1 VPDAPAR
8 EFGLGRGL
16 EALIPPPSGAEEGR
30 VIPLDRIVAN
40 PHQPRARFE
49 EDELGDLAA
58 SITAHGVLQPIVV
71 RGLANGD
78 YQLIAGERRVRAARL
93 AGLAQ
98 IPAVVREPTEEQ
110 MVELALIENLQR
122 TDLNPLEEAIG
133 FRLLVDRFGM
143 AHEEVATRVGRS
155 RAAVT
160 NALRLLD
167 LAPET
172 QEALLEGQ
180 ISEGHARALAGLT
193 VPELQV
199 AALAIVL
206 ERQLSVRQTE
216 ELVRRRRRQARP
228 DLRTRHEEDLTELEN
243 RLRGLLATR
252 VAITRTRR
260 GGRISIEFGSDEE
273 LDRLIGWILGS
284 GREPDAV
291 LDDAAPDADPESVPV
306 AAGREVM
313 TE

>member
-1 VPDAPAR
+1 VPDAAAR
-8 EFGLGRGL
+8 EYGLGRGL
-16 EALIPPPSGAEEGR
+16 DALIPPPSDGEAGR
-30 VIPLDRIVAN
+30 QIPLDRIVAN

-49 EDELGDLAA
+49 EAELGELAA
-58 SITAHGVLQPIVV
+58 SIDAHGVLQPIVV
-71 RGLANGD
+71 RGLPNGD

-93 AGLAQ
+93 AGLSQ
-98 IPAVVREPTEEQ
+98 IPAVVREPSEEE

-133 FRLLVDRFGM
+133 FRLLIERFGM
-143 AHEEVATRVGRS
+143 AHEAVAGRVGRS
-155 RAAVT
+155 RAAVS

-172 QEALLEGQ
+172 QEALLDGQ

-228 DLRTRHEEDLTELEN
+228 DPQVAPEEDLAELEN
-243 RLRGLLATR
+243 RLRGLLATK

-260 GGRISIEFGSDEE
+260 GGRISIDFGSDEE
-273 LDRLIGWILGS
+273 LERLIGWIIGTA
-284 GREPDAV
+284 REPNGTPV
-291 LDDAAPDADPESVPV
+291 SVPI
-306 AAGREVM
+306 AAGSEGI

>member
-1 VPDAPAR
+1 MPDQR

-16 EALIPPPSGAEEGR
+16 EALIPPPAGSEDGR
-30 VIPLDRIVAN
+30 QIPLDRIVAN

-49 EDELGDLAA
+49 GAELTDLAA
-58 SITAHGVLQPIVV
+58 SISTHGVLQPVVV
-71 RGLANGD
+71 RGLPNGD
-78 YQLIAGERRVRAARL
+78 YQLIAGERRVRAARM

-98 IPAVVREPTEEQ
+98 IPAVMREPTEEQ

-122 TDLNPLEEAIG
+122 EDLNPLEEALG
-133 FRLLVDRFGM
+133 FRLLIDRFGM
-143 AHEEVATRVGRS
+143 PHEAVASRVGRS
-155 RAAVT
+155 RAAVS

-199 AALAIVL
+199 ATLAIVL

-228 DLRTRHEEDLTELEN
+228 DPVEAQQDDLQELEN
-243 RLRGLLATR
+243 RLRGLLATK

-260 GGRISIEFGSDEE
+260 GGRISIEFASDEE
-273 LDRLIGWILGS
+273 LDRLMTWIL
-284 GREPDAV
+284 RNV
-291 LDDAAPDADPESVPV
+291 PERQPV
-306 AAGREVM
+306 AVGANGDFE
-313 TE
+313 

>member
-1 VPDAPAR
+1 VPDATSR

-16 EALIPPPSGAEEGR
+16 DSLIPPPNGAEAGR
-30 VIPLDRIVAN
+30 DIPLDRIVAN

-49 EDELGDLAA
+49 DAELGDLAA
-58 SITAHGVLQPIVV
+58 SIETHGVLQPIVV
-71 RGLANGD
+71 RGLPNGD
-78 YQLIAGERRVRAARL
+78 YQLIAGERRVRAARM
-93 AGLAQ
+93 AGLTR
-98 IPAVVREPTEEQ
+98 IPAVVREPREEE

-133 FRLLVDRFGM
+133 FRLLIDRFGM
-143 AHEEVATRVGRS
+143 AHEAVAGRVGRS
-155 RAAVT
+155 RAAVS

-172 QEALLEGQ
+172 QEALLDGQ

-193 VPELQV
+193 VAELQV

-206 ERQLSVRQTE
+206 ERHLSVRQTE

-228 DLRTRHEEDLTELEN
+228 DPTTADHEDLAELEN
-243 RLRGLLATR
+243 RLRGLLATK

-273 LDRLIGWILGS
+273 LERLLAWILGPAH
-284 GREPDAV
+284 E
-291 LDDAAPDADPESVPV
+291 AAGVPV
-306 AAGREVM
+306 GAVAVSEGIGE
-313 TE
+313 

>member
-1 VPDAPAR
+1 VPDAPPR

-16 EALIPPPSGAEEGR
+16 DALIPPPSGAEDGR
-30 VIPLDRIVAN
+30 QIPLDRIVAN

-58 SITAHGVLQPIVV
+58 SIETHGVLQPIVV

-93 AGLAQ
+93 AGLTQ
-98 IPAVVREPTEEQ
+98 IPAVVREPTEEE

-133 FRLLVDRFGM
+133 FRLLIDRFGM
-143 AHEEVATRVGRS
+143 AHEAVATRVGRS

-160 NALRLLD
+160 NALRLLE

-228 DLRTRHEEDLTELEN
+228 EQTSAREEDLAELED
-243 RLRGLLATR
+243 RLRGRLATK
-252 VAITRTRR
+252 VAITRTRS

-273 LDRLIGWILGS
+273 LDRLIGWILGTPS
-284 GREPDAV
+284 EADAM
-291 LDDAAPDADPESVPV
+291 PV
-306 AAGREVM
+306 GASAEVS
-313 TE
+313 E

>member
-1 VPDAPAR
+1 VPDAAPR

-16 EALIPPPSGAEEGR
+16 DALIPPPSGAGDGR
-30 VIPLDRIVAN
+30 QIPLDRIVAN

-49 EDELGDLAA
+49 EEELGELAA
-58 SITAHGVLQPIVV
+58 SISTHGVLQPIVV
-71 RGLANGD
+71 RGLPTGE
-78 YQLIAGERRVRAARL
+78 YQIIAGERRVRAARL
-93 AGLAQ
+93 AGLTQ
-98 IPAVVREPTEEQ
+98 IPAVVREPSEEE

-133 FRLLVDRFGM
+133 FRLLIDRFGM
-143 AHEEVATRVGRS
+143 HHEAVAVWVGRS

-160 NALRLLD
+160 NALRLLE

-180 ISEGHARALAGLT
+180 ITEGHARALAGLT

-199 AALAIVL
+199 AALSIVL

-216 ELVRRRRRQARP
+216 ELVRRRRRQTRP
-228 DLRTRHEEDLTELEN
+228 DPRATREEDLAELEN
-243 RLRGLLATR
+243 RLRGRLATK

-273 LDRLIGWILGS
+273 LDRLTSWILG
-284 GREPDAV
+284 P
-291 LDDAAPDADPESVPV
+291 APDADNGSFAVPV
-306 AAGREVM
+306 ATAGEVI

>member
-1 VPDAPAR
+1 VSDPGTR

-16 EALIPPPSGAEEGR
+16 DALIPPPAGAEEGR
-30 VIPLDRIVAN
+30 QIPLDRIVAN

-49 EDELGDLAA
+49 GEELDDLAA
-58 SITAHGVLQPIVV
+58 SIEAHGVLQPVVV

-78 YQLIAGERRVRAARL
+78 YQLVAGERRVRAARM
-93 AGLAQ
+93 AGLSQ
-98 IPAVVREPTEEQ
+98 IPAVVRDPTEEE

-122 TDLNPLEEAIG
+122 TDLNPLEEAMG
-133 FRLLVDRFGM
+133 FRILIDRFGM
-143 AHEEVATRVGRS
+143 AHEAVAGRVGRS

-160 NALRLLD
+160 NALRLLE

-172 QEALLEGQ
+172 QEALMDAQ

-199 AALAIVL
+199 AALQIVL

-228 DLRTRHEEDLTELEN
+228 DPVANGHEDLQELED
-243 RLRGLLATR
+243 RLRLLLATR

-273 LDRLIGWILGS
+273 LERLMAWILHNGKD
-284 GREPDAV
+284 G
-291 LDDAAPDADPESVPV
+291 LGTPV
-306 AAGREVM
+306 AVGVDEVG
-313 TE
+313 E

>member
-1 VPDAPAR
+1 VSDPGTR

-16 EALIPPPSGAEEGR
+16 DALIPPPAGAEEGR
-30 VIPLDRIVAN
+30 QIPLDRIVAN

-49 EDELGDLAA
+49 GEELDDLAA
-58 SITAHGVLQPIVV
+58 SIEAHGVLQPIVV

-78 YQLIAGERRVRAARL
+78 YQLVAGERRVRAARM
-93 AGLAQ
+93 AGLGQ
-98 IPAVVREPTEEQ
+98 IPAVVRDPTEEE

-122 TDLNPLEEAIG
+122 TDLNPLEEAMG
-133 FRLLVDRFGM
+133 FRILIDRFGM
-143 AHEEVATRVGRS
+143 PHEAVAGRVGRS

-160 NALRLLD
+160 NALRLLE

-172 QEALLEGQ
+172 QEALMDAQ

-199 AALAIVL
+199 AALQIVL

-228 DLRTRHEEDLTELEN
+228 DPVANGHEDLQELED
-243 RLRGLLATR
+243 RLRLLLATR

-273 LDRLIGWILGS
+273 LERLMAWILHNGKD
-284 GREPDAV
+284 G
-291 LDDAAPDADPESVPV
+291 LGTPV
-306 AAGREVM
+306 AVGVDEVG
-313 TE
+313 E

>member
-1 VPDAPAR
+1 VPDQR

-16 EALIPPPSGAEEGR
+16 EALIPPPAGSEDGR
-30 VIPLDRIVAN
+30 QIPLDRIVAN

-49 EDELGDLAA
+49 GAELTDLAA
-58 SITAHGVLQPIVV
+58 SISTHGVLQPVVV
-71 RGLANGD
+71 RGLPNGD

-98 IPAVVREPTEEQ
+98 IPAVIREPTEEQ

-122 TDLNPLEEAIG
+122 EDLNPLEEALG
-133 FRLLVDRFGM
+133 FRLLIDRFGM
-143 AHEEVATRVGRS
+143 PHEAVASRVGRS
-155 RAAVT
+155 RAAVS

-193 VPELQV
+193 VSELQV

-228 DLRTRHEEDLTELEN
+228 DPVEAPQEDLQELED
-243 RLRGLLATR
+243 RLRGLLATK

-260 GGRISIEFGSDEE
+260 GGRISIEFASDEE
-273 LDRLIGWILGS
+273 LDRLMTWIL
-284 GREPDAV
+284 RNV
-291 LDDAAPDADPESVPV
+291 PERQPV
-306 AAGREVM
+306 AIGANGDFE
-313 TE
+313 

>member
-1 VPDAPAR
+1 LPLVPEPITRD
-8 EFGLGRGL
+8 FGLGRGL
-16 EALIPPPSGAEEGR
+16 DALIPPPAGAEDGR
-30 VIPLDRIVAN
+30 QIPLDRVSAN

-49 EDELGDLAA
+49 GEDLTDLAA
-58 SITAHGVLQPIVV
+58 SIATHGVLQPVVV

-78 YQLIAGERRVRAARL
+78 YQLIAGERRVRAARM
-93 AGLAQ
+93 AGLTQ

-122 TDLNPLEEAIG
+122 TDLNPLEEALG
-133 FRLLVDRFGM
+133 FRVLIDRFGLP
-143 AHEEVATRVGRS
+143 HEAVATQVGRS

-160 NALRLLD
+160 NALRLLE

-228 DLRTRHEEDLTELEN
+228 DPVNAPHQDLQELEN
-243 RLRGLLATR
+243 RLRGLLATK

-273 LDRLIGWILGS
+273 LDRLLTWILRHADE
-284 GREPDAV
+284 REP
-291 LDDAAPDADPESVPV
+291 AAMAIG
-306 AAGREVM
+306 AEVS
-313 TE
+313 E

>member
-1 VPDAPAR
+1 MPESGPR
-8 EFGLGRGL
+8 EYGLGRGL
-16 EALIPPPSGAEEGR
+16 DALIPPPAGAGDGR
-30 VIPLDRIVAN
+30 QIPLDRIVAN

-49 EDELGDLAA
+49 GEELTDLAS
-58 SITAHGVLQPIVV
+58 SISTHGVLQPVVV
-71 RGLANGD
+71 RGLPNGD
-78 YQLIAGERRVRAARL
+78 YQLIAGERRVRAARM
-93 AGLAQ
+93 AGLSQ

-122 TDLNPLEEAIG
+122 TDLNPLEEALG
-133 FRLLVDRFGM
+133 FRLLIDRFGM
-143 AHEEVATRVGRS
+143 PHEAVAARVGRS

-172 QEALLEGQ
+172 QEALLDGQ
-180 ISEGHARALAGLT
+180 ITEGHARALAGLT

-206 ERQLSVRQTE
+206 ERKLSVRQTE

-228 DLRTRHEEDLTELEN
+228 DPVSAQEEDLQELED
-243 RLRGLLATR
+243 RLRGLLATK

-260 GGRISIEFGSDEE
+260 GGRISIEFASDEE
-273 LDRLIGWILGS
+273 LDRLMTWILHNVPE
-284 GREPDAV
+284 REPAAV
-291 LDDAAPDADPESVPV
+291 AVGM
-306 AAGREVM
+306 AGDFE
-313 TE
+313 

>member
-1 VPDAPAR
+1 MPDAPSR
-8 EFGLGRGL
+8 EYGLGRGL
-16 EALIPPPSGAEEGR
+16 DALIPPPAGAQDGR
-30 VIPLDRIVAN
+30 QIPLERIAAN

-49 EDELGDLAA
+49 GEELTDLAA
-58 SITAHGVLQPIVV
+58 SISAHGVLQPIVV
-71 RGLANGD
+71 RGLANGE
-78 YQLIAGERRVRAARL
+78 YQLIAGERRVRAARM
-93 AGLAQ
+93 AGLTQ
-98 IPAVVREPTEEQ
+98 IPAVIREPTEEE

-122 TDLNPLEEAIG
+122 TDLNPLEEAMG
-133 FRLLVDRFGM
+133 FRLLIDRFGM
-143 AHEEVATRVGRS
+143 PHEAVATRVGRS

-206 ERQLSVRQTE
+206 ERHLSVRQTE

-228 DLRTRHEEDLTELEN
+228 DRALTHEEDLTELEN
-243 RLRGLLATR
+243 RLRLRLATK

-260 GGRISIEFGSDEE
+260 GGRISIDFGSDEE
-273 LDRLIGWILGS
+273 LDRIMAWILGS
-284 GREPDAV
+284 STDHEALAV
-291 LDDAAPDADPESVPV
+291 AVGAEASSE
-306 AAGREVM
+306 
-313 TE
+313 

>member
-1 VPDAPAR
+1 VPDQR

-16 EALIPPPSGAEEGR
+16 DALIPPPAGSEDGR
-30 VIPLDRIVAN
+30 QIPLDRIVAN

-49 EDELGDLAA
+49 GAELTDLAA
-58 SITAHGVLQPIVV
+58 SISTHGVLQPVVV
-71 RGLANGD
+71 RGLPNGD
-78 YQLIAGERRVRAARL
+78 YQLVAGERRVRAARM

-98 IPAVVREPTEEQ
+98 IPAVIREPTEEQ

-122 TDLNPLEEAIG
+122 EDLNPLEEALG
-133 FRLLVDRFGM
+133 FRLLIDRFGM
-143 AHEEVATRVGRS
+143 PHEAVASRVGRS

-228 DLRTRHEEDLTELEN
+228 DPVEAQQEDLQELEN
-243 RLRGLLATR
+243 RLRGLLATK

-260 GGRISIEFGSDEE
+260 GGRISIEFASDEE
-273 LDRLIGWILGS
+273 LDRLMTWILRNVPE
-284 GREPDAV
+284 REPVAV
-291 LDDAAPDADPESVPV
+291 GASGDFE
-306 AAGREVM
+306 
-313 TE
+313 

>member
-1 VPDAPAR
+1 MPEPAAR
-8 EFGLGRGL
+8 DFGLGRGL
-16 EALIPPPSGAEEGR
+16 DALIPPPAGTEEGR
-30 VIPLDRIVAN
+30 QIPLDRISAN

-49 EDELGDLAA
+49 GDELTDLAA
-58 SITAHGVLQPIVV
+58 SIGEHGVLQPVVV

-78 YQLIAGERRVRAARL
+78 YQLIAGERRVRAARM
-93 AGLAQ
+93 AGLTQ
-98 IPAVVREPTEEQ
+98 IPAVVREPTEAE

-122 TDLNPLEEAIG
+122 TDLNPLEEALG
-133 FRLLVDRFGM
+133 FRVLIERFGLP
-143 AHEEVATRVGRS
+143 HEAVANRVGRS

-172 QEALLEGQ
+172 QEALLDGQ

-206 ERQLSVRQTE
+206 ERRLSVRQTE
-216 ELVRRRRRQARP
+216 ELVRRRRRQSRP
-228 DLRTRHEEDLTELEN
+228 DPVSTPHEDLQELEN
-243 RLRGLLATR
+243 RLRALLATR

-260 GGRISIEFGSDEE
+260 GGRISIEFASDEE
-273 LDRLIGWILGS
+273 LDRLLTWILRHS
-284 GREPDAV
+284 DDREP
-291 LDDAAPDADPESVPV
+291 AALAIGAEGV
-306 AAGREVM
+306 

>member
-1 VPDAPAR
+1 VPDAAAR
-8 EFGLGRGL
+8 EYGLGRGL
-16 EALIPPPSGAEEGR
+16 DALIPPPSDGEAGR
-30 VIPLDRIVAN
+30 QIPLDRIVAN

-49 EDELGDLAA
+49 EEELGELAA
-58 SITAHGVLQPIVV
+58 SIDAHGVLQPIVV

-93 AGLAQ
+93 AGLSQ
-98 IPAVVREPTEEQ
+98 IPAVVREPSEEE
-110 MVELALIENLQR
+110 MVELALVENLQR

-133 FRLLVDRFGM
+133 FRLLIERFGM
-143 AHEEVATRVGRS
+143 AHEAVAGRVGRS
-155 RAAVT
+155 RAAVS

-172 QEALLEGQ
+172 QEALLDGQ

-193 VPELQV
+193 VPELQM

-228 DLRTRHEEDLTELEN
+228 DPQIAPEEDLAELEN
-243 RLRGLLATR
+243 RLRGLLATK

-260 GGRISIEFGSDEE
+260 GGRISIDFGSDEE
-273 LDRLIGWILGS
+273 LERLIGWIIGTA
-284 GREPDAV
+284 REPTGAAV
-291 LDDAAPDADPESVPV
+291 SVPI
-306 AAGREVM
+306 AAGSEGS